1 MSEPLKF
8 RLANALQAFIDEN
21 GIKKSIDID
30 HEEQQSYLFFSS
42 TTDLGEVQCGI
53 HTAEAD
59 AYVMV
64 YLINGQKR
72 IPKSK
77 RNKIL
82 EKINQINIS
91 TKIGCFQLFNYE
103 DGEYI
108 RFYLGFPA
116 DDVDVDA
123 TVIYNL
129 LAECIRTYETSAHEL
144 IDF

>member
-1 MSEPLKF
+1 M
-8 RLANALQAFIDEN
+8 
-21 GIKKSIDID
+21 
-30 HEEQQSYLFFSS
+30 
-42 TTDLGEVQCGI
+42 
-53 HTAEAD
+53 
-59 AYVMV
+59 
-64 YLINGQKR
+64 
-72 IPKSK
+72 
-77 RNKIL
+77 
-82 EKINQINIS
+82 EKINQVNVS

-103 DGEYI
+103 DSEYI